1 MNCPVLQKIRRP
13 ICAAIAVAICVSA
26 FCISS
31 FAVAQTAPTRQ
42 TTGVQTPSP
51 SKWLVLNNGQ
61 LLEGKIE
68 RAQGKY
74 IVVAAS
80 GSRIVIADSNVN
92 FVADSIEDIYWE
104 KWSRVNPTDA
114 DSHTRLF
121 RWCLKHG
128 LLEQAQKQIE
138 LVAKIEKMDDQAS
151 QLSRMAQELDLVVT
165 RIEKEAL
172 LAQKKEIEALNIRQL
187 PKLPEMQQSGNSQF
201 AAAPTIPSVPIDAEG
216 RPVRTLKP
224 TAGLAAEPAKPEN
237 KIGLVDF
244 QQDLAVETKPEKR
257 NKPAWVS
264 NRKLDRETRMMP
276 DGTVSFYRRHLES
289 KLVSNCI
296 QCHDSRSIEMP
307 LNKRSIGQTIPR
319 RMSQQNMHFVMEQVD
334 RSNPLASRLLT
345 MATTAHGKQ
354 KVASFKSNDPFLFEL
369 KKWTVAVSE
378 DPAKWL
384 MTLSQQ
390 TLEPQTEAQAEPE
403 MLNKAALSQAAKAEP
418 VANEIIVVDPE
429 PTDVDPYDPS
439 AFNRK

>member
-1 MNCPVLQKIRRP
+1 MNRPVLQKIRRP

-26 FCISS
+26 LCISG
-31 FAVAQTAPTRQ
+31 FVVAQD
-42 TTGVQTPSP
+42 GVQTPH

-61 LLEGKIE
+61 ILEGQIE
-68 RAQGKY
+68 RAEGKY
-74 IVVAAS
+74 TVVADS
-80 GSRIVIADSNVN
+80 GSRIVIAGSNVN

-104 KWSRVNPTDA
+104 KWSRVDPADA

-128 LLEQAQKQIE
+128 LLAQAQKQID

-151 QLSRMAQELDLVVT
+151 QLSRMAQELELVVT

-172 LAQKKEIEALNIRQL
+172 LAQQKEIEALNIRHL
-187 PKLPEMQQSGNSQF
+187 PKLPEMKESGDSQL
-201 AAAPTIPSVPIDAEG
+201 AAAPTIPSVPLDAEG
-216 RPVRTLKP
+216 RPVRMLEP
-224 TAGLAAEPAKPEN
+224 TEKLAVQPAEPAN

-244 QQDLAVETKPEKR
+244 EEDLEAETKPTKR
-257 NKPAWVS
+257 SKPAWVS

-345 MATTAHGKQ
+345 MAASAHGKQ
-354 KVASFKSNDPFLFEL
+354 TAPSFSANDPFLFEL

-384 MTLSQQ
+384 MTLSQDSQ
-390 TLEPQTEAQAEPE
+390 TQAQAASELPSA
-403 MLNKAALSQAAKAEP
+403 AALSKAIKAEP

-429 PTDVDPYDPS
+429 PANVDPYDPS